1 MQIRYG
7 RPVNLDELRW
17 FVVLAESEHVTEA
30 AAELNVS
37 QPTLSRALARF
48 EREAGT
54 QLFDRVNRRLRLNA
68 YGQIMLEHAR
78 RSLAEMRSAG
88 ERIAA
93 LRDPDTG
100 RVRLAFL
107 HSLANWFVPEQL
119 RRFRE
124 SAPAIGFDL
133 FQGPAHEIT
142 RRVLDGQAD
151 IAVTAPR
158 PEARGF
164 GWRRLY
170 VDQLCLVV
178 PCEHRLASRARV
190 RLSAAAGEPFVA
202 LGEQAGLRQLTDQLL
217 ADDHVVPNIVF
228 EATEIPSVEG
238 LVAAGFGVAV
248 VPIPRDGGRA
258 GVVHVPLSNP
268 AAKRDVG
275 LVWDRD
281 RVMPPPVQRF
291 VRFLSG
297 DADKASGI

>member
-1 MQIRYG
+1 M
-7 RPVNLDELRW
+7 NLEELRW
-17 FVVLAESEHVTEA
+17 FVVLAETEHVTDA
-30 AAELNVS
+30 AVELAVS

-48 EREAGT
+48 EREAGAP
-54 QLFDRVNRRLRLNA
+54 LFDRVNRRLRLNA

-78 RSLAEMRSAG
+78 RSIAEMRAAT

-107 HSLANWFVPEQL
+107 HSLANWYVPEQL

-142 RRVLDGQAD
+142 QRVLDGQSD
-151 IAVTAPR
+151 IAITAPR
-158 PEARGF
+158 PEAPGF

-170 VDQLCLVV
+170 VDQLCLAV
-178 PCEHRLASRARV
+178 PEGHPLASRARV

-217 ADDHVVPNIVF
+217 AEDGVHPDIVF

-238 LVAAGFGVAV
+238 LVSAGFGVAV
-248 VPIPRDGGRA
+248 VPIPRDGGRSKT
-258 GVVHVPLSNP
+258 VHVPLTNTG
-268 AAKRDVG
+268 AKREVG
-275 LVWDRD
+275 WVWDRN
-281 RVMPPPVQRF
+281 RTLSPPAKRF
-291 VRFLSG
+291 VEFLSN
-297 DADKASGI
+297 DASDA